1 MIVYRID
8 RLKRKNDL
16 LSGVGAEKVGGR
28 WNEIGTKA
36 IYTSQNISLSYLE
49 IVMHLDISEDLPD
62 DRILVHIEIPDD
74 IKIEEEKKMPK
85 NWNSFP
91 YNSATQK
98 VFSRFCKA
106 NKGAVLKVPSA
117 IVPSEYNF
125 IINPLHKDFS
135 KIKVTKTE
143 RFVFDNRLQ
152 HK

>member
-16 LSGVGAEKVGGR
+16 LSGIGAEKVGGR
-28 WNEIGTKA
+28 WNQIGTRA
-36 IYTSQNISLSYLE
+36 VYTSQNISLAYLE

-74 IKIEEEKKMPK
+74 ITIFEEKKLPK

-91 YNSATQK
+91 YSSSTQE
-98 VFSRFCKA
+98 VFTKFCKE

-117 IVPSEYNF
+117 IVKSEYNF
-125 IINPLHKDFS
+125 IINHLHEEAS
-135 KIKVTKTE
+135 RIKVLKIE
-143 RFVFDNRLQ
+143 KFLFDNRL
-152 HK
+152 KK